1 MHVFIISVK
10 INNNK
15 KNSMKLIS
23 MNRIG
28 PVLRCKW
35 YAIFINMQIG
45 GQICK
50 LIFINIDFPF
60 LLIISIQNEQL
71 KCPYP

>member
-1 MHVFIISVK
+1 MYFSIE
-10 INNNK
+10 
-15 KNSMKLIS
+15 LS

-35 YAIFINMQIG
+35 YAIFINMQIS

-50 LIFINIDFPF
+50 LMAINIEIPF
-60 LLIISIQNEQL
+60 LLIISVKMNWNVLIHKSKNKE
-71 KCPYP
+71 

>member
-1 MHVFIISVK
+1 
-10 INNNK
+10 
-15 KNSMKLIS
+15 MKLIS

-35 YAIFINMQIG
+35 YAIFINMQIS

-50 LIFINIDFPF
+50 FMAINIEIPF
-60 LLIISIQNEQL
+60 LLIISVQNLTTEMSL
-71 KCPYP
+71 SIKVRSKIRIRNF